1 MVANALALCSRLV
14 SCSGA
19 VCLGAGPLFVQLL
32 GLERSKEVAVELVEE
47 AKAAIAE
54 FGDAA
59 APLNGLADYI
69 IQRKN

>member
-1 MVANALALCSRLV
+1 MHDPAGNWVAAEMVD
-14 SCSGA
+14 
-19 VCLGAGPLFVQLL
+19 
-32 GLERSKEVAVELVEE
+32 E
-47 AKAAIAE
+47 AKAALAQ